1 MKVMRIPAY
10 AVQLLVMILACLSV
24 SMTLGQTPTD
34 SEEIRLLK
42 ERVHGLET
50 EVRSVREKS
59 DDDKALLIA
68 VFACGALCALWAQNT
83 GRSAWLWFLLGCGFN
98 VFTLLVLLTKNAND
112 RFEKR
117 VFGRTMREEN
127 NDPRKMDF

>member
-1 MKVMRIPAY
+1 MA
-10 AVQLLVMILACLSV
+10 
-24 SMTLGQTPTD
+24 LGQLPKE
-34 SEEIRLLK
+34 SEETRLLK

-50 EVRSVREKS
+50 EVRLIREKS

-98 VFTLLVLLTKNAND
+98 VFTLVVLLTKNAND
-112 RFEKR
+112 RFERR
-117 VFGRTMREEN
+117 VFGRTQRDQN
-127 NDPRKMDF
+127 SNLRKMDL